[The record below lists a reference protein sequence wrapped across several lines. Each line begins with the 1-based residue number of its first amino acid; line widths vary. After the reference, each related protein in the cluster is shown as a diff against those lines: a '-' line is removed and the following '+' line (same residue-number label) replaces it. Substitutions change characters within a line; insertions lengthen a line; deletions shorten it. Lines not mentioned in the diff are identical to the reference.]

1 MPNRRKDESMKKTR
15 ILRVRV
21 DDILYEMIQSAA
33 EDAGI
38 TISEYIRR
46 QLVHGKVDIH
56 CHIVADFPKLEKIAQ
71 ELSAIG
77 NNLNQLAHRAN
88 IIGLVDKAEW
98 DRAKALQRELREEV
112 AQ

>member
-1 MPNRRKDESMKKTR
+1 MKKTR

-56 CHIVADFPKLEKIAQ
+56 CHIVADFPKL
-71 ELSAIG
+71 
-77 NNLNQLAHRAN
+77 
-88 IIGLVDKAEW
+88 
-98 DRAKALQRELREEV
+98 
-112 AQ
+112 